1 MEKEVNFRIQC
12 GWNNWKKM
20 SRVICERRV
29 PVKVKSKVYKAVI
42 RPTLIYGLGA
52 APLKKVEERKFNVT
66 DEDARMDVGK
76 HVGREVIEMEVE
88 DVLRRGRPRPR
99 LKNRINADM
108 RGKDIAEESVSNR
121 NMQRRLIQN
130 GEPE

>member
-1 MEKEVNFRIQC
+1 
-12 GWNNWKKM
+12 
-20 SRVICERRV
+20 
-29 PVKVKSKVYKAVI
+29 
-42 RPTLIYGLGA
+42 
-52 APLKKVEERKFNVT
+52 
-66 DEDARMDVGK
+66 
-76 HVGREVIEMEVE
+76 MEVE